1 MPKGIQ
7 KSRKIIVIGSSAGGP
22 RVLKWIF
29 TGLPAL
35 NASVIVVQHM
45 PKFINDS
52 LRDSLSSVTAMR
64 VTIARDGD
72 LLENGRVYIA
82 PSEVHLSVVD
92 NRIVRLSPGEKVNY
106 VCPSVDVTMK
116 SLTWD
121 LGVFFAGVVVTG
133 MGKDGAE
140 GMKHIKKLGGT
151 TIAQDEKTSSIFGM
165 PKEAIQT
172 GSVDFVLAPDAIREK
187 LIELAGSEGL
197 RPSA

>member
-1 MPKGIQ
+1 MPKEIQ
-7 KSRKIIVIGSSAGGP
+7 KSRKIIVIGASAGGP
-22 RVLKWIF
+22 RALKWIF
-29 TGLPAL
+29 TDLPAL

-82 PSEVHLSVVD
+82 PSEVHLNVED
-92 NRIVRLSPGEKVNY
+92 NRIVRLAPGEKVNY

-140 GMKHIKKLGGT
+140 GMKHIKKLGGA

-187 LIELAGSEGL
+187 LIELVGPEGS

>member
-1 MPKGIQ
+1 MPNGIR
-7 KSRKIIVIGSSAGGP
+7 KSRKIIVIGASAGGP

-52 LRDSLSSVTAMR
+52 LRDSLSSATAMR

-72 LLENGRVYIA
+72 LLENGCVYIA

-165 PKEAIQT
+165 PKEAIET